1 MGVAV
6 GQEDMIL
13 HCVNH
18 SGTSLSSSP
27 NNAMVM
33 LMALPTMTKSAL
45 PVIDS
50 QNYIKV
56 TFSQLHQ
63 VA

>member
-1 MGVAV
+1 MGVAG

-45 PVIDS
+45 AVIDS

>member
-1 MGVAV
+1 MDAAA

-18 SGTSLSSSP
+18 SGTALSSSP
-27 NNAMVM
+27 NNAMVV